1 MIRILYTSIVK
12 SLAHRSCQDSYTQKG
27 KIAMTKKEI
36 KEKISA
42 MDGQQARIALLC
54 INEGKAMEEAIEIAL
69 TY

>member
-1 MIRILYTSIVK
+1 
-12 SLAHRSCQDSYTQKG
+12 
-27 KIAMTKKEI
+27 MTKKEI